1 LSNLDAKIRVQV
13 RAEIRKLQKEL
24 GITTIYV
31 THDQEEALTL
41 SDRIAVISLGKLQQT
56 GTPLDLYEKPE
67 NPFVA
72 DFIGINNLIPG
83 EVREGADGEGRVK
96 VKTGFGVLTSLTN
109 GRLKASDK
117 CLICVRP
124 ETASISSSAPGEEG
138 LNFIPG
144 TVSFA
149 SYIGNTVRYDVEI
162 GEGLIFKVDV
172 QNPWDHKPYPMGE
185 KVVVF
190 FPVKTSL
197 GIPAQ

>member
-1 LSNLDAKIRVQV
+1 
-13 RAEIRKLQKEL
+13 L

-41 SDRIAVISLGKLQQT
+41 SDRIAVISLGKLQQI

-72 DFIGINNLIPG
+72 DFIGINNLLPG
-83 EVREGADGEGRVK
+83 EVQEGADGQGRVK
-96 VKTGFGVLTSLTN
+96 VRTGFGVLTSLTN
-109 GRLKASDK
+109 GRLKALDK

-124 ETASISSSAPGEEG
+124 ETASISSSAAAEEG
-138 LNFIPG
+138 LNCIPG
-144 TVSFA
+144 AVSFA

-162 GEGLIFKVDV
+162 GQGLIFKVDV

-185 KVVVF
+185 KVYVS
-190 FPVKTSL
+190 FPVETSL